1 MGSFISL
8 RLGVSEVLFS
18 VLPSMLYL
26 IYCNCLAK
34 TGVDMIF
41 IIVLVY
47 RVVMKS
53 DRLITYELDIIL
65 FNTDNFREQKTSLYA
80 KNAIPLNMMKVAA

>member
-1 MGSFISL
+1 MV
-8 RLGVSEVLFS
+8 RLVRPSKMAVS
-18 VLPSMLYL
+18 SMLNSYLLYL

-47 RVVMKS
+47 RVVAK
-53 DRLITYELDIIL
+53 RLVIDLT
-65 FNTDNFREQKTSLYA
+65 
-80 KNAIPLNMMKVAA
+80 